1 MDIDNIIKE
10 EYSKFLKEYEEYTG
24 HHKAPG
30 KKDGYPLHD
39 MTDVFGDDFYTLP
52 SNDVARYYGSGYN
65 FDVLLVSIIKSYKD
79 KPNKPIK
86 IYRAIPDFNSI
97 TKKKI
102 DDLLFIARYYDG
114 FKFLP
119 PTNNKKYKKY
129 EDLIDEYT
137 DKVTKENPNLSYD
150 DIQKQVSELM
160 YKDAYDLKGT
170 TDKYS
175 INPGDWVAI
184 NREYAVNHGK
194 SYLGNKYKILT
205 KTVRAKDLYTEGY
218 IEEWGYD
225 PQ

>member
-1 MDIDNIIKE
+1 MSLINLIKE

-39 MTDVFGDDFYTLP
+39 ITDVFGDDFYTLP
-52 SNDVARYYGSGYN
+52 SNEV
-65 FDVLLVSIIKSYKD
+65 
-79 KPNKPIK
+79 
-86 IYRAIPDFNSI
+86 
-97 TKKKI
+97 
-102 DDLLFIARYYDG
+102 ARYYDG

-119 PTNNKKYKKY
+119 PTNKKKYKKY

-194 SYLGNKYKILT
+194 SVLANKYKILT
-205 KTVRAKDLYTEGY
+205 KTVRAKDLYKEGY